1 LLQYCRERGANR
13 EWCAGVTTHVADY
26 LAELRFK
33 AANYAKKDID
43 EDMEVEI
50 AEIVAEISNFMN
62 D

>member
-1 LLQYCRERGANR
+1 M
-13 EWCAGVTTHVADY
+13 ADY

-43 EDMEVEI
+43 EEMEVEI
-50 AEIVAEISNFMN
+50 AHIVAEISNFMN